1 MSDIKHTEVAV
12 IGAGAVGVACALWLR
27 RSGHDVTLIEREGI
41 ASGTSFGNAST
52 LADYGCL
59 PIARPEIWRSMP
71 SLLLSPD
78 SPFVIDWKR
87 LPRLSPW
94 LMRFLGQCNATRFRA
109 NSTMLAQLLSRTYE
123 DYQPLL
129 DDAPDAAAMIQ
140 RKGCLYAYG
149 KAENLRAAQSDIDL
163 RHALGI
169 DQQVLT
175 AQELTALE
183 PAMEG
188 HTAGGILF
196 PSSCHLN
203 DPQIFVDTL
212 AAPLK
217 AEGRIVA
224 AEVTRLT
231 SQASGMLLEYAD
243 GQQLKADRVVLAAG
257 AWSAQ
262 LARQIGDRIPLDTE
276 RGYHIEFDIDESP
289 LNRPT
294 CPVES
299 AFYMTPLHDAQG
311 ARLRVAGTVE
321 LSSLADPANP
331 ARFDYLETRVR
342 RLLGIEAPVARQWLG
357 FRPTLPDS
365 LPVIGPSSNEPRV
378 IHAFGHQHIGVTL
391 AGVTGRLV
399 SECLAKGSPEW
410 IRGCSVQRF

>member
-1 MSDIKHTEVAV
+1 MSDSEHTEVAV

-27 RSGHDVTLIEREGI
+27 RSGHEVTMIEREGI

-78 SPFVIDWKR
+78 SPFVIDWKC

-94 LMRFLGQCNATRFRA
+94 LMRFMGQCNATRFRA
-109 NSTMLAQLLSRTYE
+109 NSEMLARLLSHTYT

-129 DDAPDAAAMIQ
+129 DDAPAAAAMIQ

-149 KAENLRAAQSDIDL
+149 KAENLQAAQGDIRL
-163 RHALGI
+163 RDQLGI
-169 DQQVLT
+169 HQQVLT
-175 AQELTALE
+175 ADELIALE
-183 PAMEG
+183 PAMAG
-188 HTAGGILF
+188 HTAGGVLF
-196 PSSCHLN
+196 PSSCHLD
-203 DPQIFVDTL
+203 DPQVFIDTL
-212 AAPLK
+212 AAPLRE
-217 AEGRIVA
+217 EGRLVT
-224 AEVTRLT
+224 AEVIRLS

-243 GQQLKADRVVLAAG
+243 GRRLMADRVVLAAG
-257 AWSAQ
+257 AWSAH

-276 RGYHIEFDIDESP
+276 RGYHIEFDLEHSP

-299 AFYMTPLHDAQG
+299 AFYMTPLRG
-311 ARLRVAGTVE
+311 AEGPRLRVAGTVE
-321 LSSLADPANP
+321 LSSLAGPANP

-342 RLLGIEAPVARQWLG
+342 RVLGLDAPVARRWLG

-365 LPVIGPSSNEPRV
+365 IPVIGPSPNEPRV

-410 IRGCSVQRF
+410 ITPCSPARF